1 MALPMAYRQPHIS
14 LALLVISLWLMAS
27 GQAAAHHVL
36 GRPAYALNEDSNTPP
51 ALQVETWIGDFDIN
65 YMVFPAFPRP
75 GVPGRVNL
83 YVTDR
88 EDGKPFAGRIR
99 FTIRDDSWAAWLG
112 FGRPEETLGVQSPD
126 AVVFRQGFVFSEGG
140 DYIITARF
148 EANDEPYV
156 IDFPLRVGPPP
167 ALGPL
172 GITFGVIFMVL
183 AGVSII
189 QRRRVMTG
197 KVRGAHERQE

>member
-1 MALPMAYRQPHIS
+1 MAHKLVHICVALS
-14 LALLVISLWLMAS
+14 LALMAG

-51 ALQVETWIGDFDIN
+51 ALQVETWIGDYDIN

-75 GVPGRVNL
+75 GVPGRINL
-83 YVTDR
+83 YVTER
-88 EDGKPFAGRIR
+88 EGGKVFKGSVS

-112 FGRPEETLGVQSPD
+112 FGRPEETLGVQPPD
-126 AVVFRQGFVFSEGG
+126 DVVFRQGFVFSESG

-148 EANDEPYV
+148 EANDEPYD
-156 IDFPLRVGPPP
+156 IDFPLRVGAPP

-172 GITFGVIFMVL
+172 GIAFGTIFVVL
-183 AGVSII
+183 AGVSLI

-197 KVRGAHERQE
+197 KTRGTHDRRK